1 MNINFNYELLFSFLN
16 YRKIHGIPSK
26 LDIIESVSRTLTR
39 HVYPDGW
46 DWK

>member
-1 MNINFNYELLFSFLN
+1 MNINYNYELLYSFLRCRIIN
-16 YRKIHGIPSK
+16 GCPSK
-26 LDIIESVSRTLTR
+26 IEIMASVNRTLTR